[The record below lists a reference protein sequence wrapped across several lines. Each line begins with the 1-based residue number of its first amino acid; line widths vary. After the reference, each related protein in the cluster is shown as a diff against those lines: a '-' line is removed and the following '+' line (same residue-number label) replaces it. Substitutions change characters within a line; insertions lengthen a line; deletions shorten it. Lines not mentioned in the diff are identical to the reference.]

1 MSIRVLLV
9 DDEQVIRAGL
19 RVIVD
24 AEPDLEVVGQADDG
38 TEGPCPVA
46 RSRPDVVL
54 MDVRMP
60 SVDGVRA
67 AGHLISTMDWTPKII
82 MVTMFEKDDYVY
94 DALRAGGSAADNA
107 NSAGRDRLA
116 RAAFTERVREVFRLV
131 ASGLSNV
138 DTGGEFFLGIQTV
151 KDARGQRAGETRCP

>member
-1 MSIRVLLV
+1 M
-9 DDEQVIRAGL
+9 
-19 RVIVD
+19 
-24 AEPDLEVVGQADDG
+24 DG
-38 TEGPCPVA
+38 
-46 RSRPDVVL
+46 
-54 MDVRMP
+54 
-60 SVDGVRA
+60 
-67 AGHLISTMDWTPKII
+67 TPKII